1 MSNFIAP
8 QFQKRQS
15 ALSLNK
21 NQLTNLVMENITSAV
36 LFLDRHFVL
45 KEFNH
50 LYAQSI
56 EKYTPYSPKQIRG
69 ENYFDCIPNAR
80 ELLLPLFSRIKY
92 MKTSKSVHN
101 LPLTLKKQGE
111 YITTRWDAS
120 ILPVI
125 DSRHTMQGLL
135 IFTNDVTSNSS
146 CDKVKKKWQP
156 FYSVDKREK
165 DLETALR
172 VVLEIQKKDKK
183 NIEANILS
191 NIEKIVFPY
200 IEKLSM
206 DNLTSEQKICIKMIE
221 LNLQKVTSSF
231 SLKLSSSS
239 YNFTPKEIQIAD
251 LIRQGKQSKEIASLL
266 SVSKLSIDT
275 HRNKIRKK
283 LNLNN
288 KRINLTTH
296 LLSLTNLK

>member
-1 MSNFIAP
+1 M
-8 QFQKRQS
+8 
-15 ALSLNK
+15 K
-21 NQLTNLVMENITSAV
+21 NTHPIH
-36 LFLDRHFVL
+36 R
-45 KEFNH
+45 
-50 LYAQSI
+50 
-56 EKYTPYSPKQIRG
+56 KQIRG

-80 ELLLPLFSRIKY
+80 ELLLPLFSQIKY
-92 MKTSKSVHN
+92 KKTSKSVHN

-111 YITTRWDAS
+111 YINTRWDAS
-120 ILPVI
+120 ILPVL

-146 CDKVKKKWQP
+146 FDKITKEWQP
-156 FYSVDKREK
+156 FYSVGQREK
-165 DLETALR
+165 DLETAIR

-191 NIEKIVFPY
+191 NIKKIVFPY

-206 DNLTSEQKICIKMIE
+206 NNLTSEQKICVKMIE
-221 LNLQKVTSSF
+221 SNLKKVISSF

-266 SVSKLSIDT
+266 SVSKSSIDT